1 MKELKTSL
9 YEQHKKIGAKI
20 VPFAGYLMPVN
31 YDKGI
36 KEEHEQ
42 SFIERIGEKILWS
55 TRYVVLIAVI
65 SSVLAAIALFGVG
78 SYEIFNAI
86 LNEIPRLMTDH
97 REAHDRLL
105 VGVIAGIDL
114 YLIGVVLMI
123 FGFGIYELFISKI
136 DIARSNLDITI
147 LEIENLDELKQKIIK
162 VIIMVLIVTFFERII
177 WIGKWFVYGSF
188 TIFSISCS
196 STL

>member
-1 MKELKTSL
+1 MD
-9 YEQHKKIGAKI
+9 Q
-20 VPFAGYLMPVN
+20 
-31 YDKGI
+31 KGI

-55 TRYVVLIAVI
+55 TRYVVLIAVV

-162 VIIMVLIVTFFERII
+162 VIIMVLIVTFFERILELDYNTPMEML
-177 WIGKWFVYGSF
+177 WFAVSILALSLGIYLVRKDDPHNNNNNKKNK
-188 TIFSISCS
+188 TI
-196 STL
+196 

>member
-1 MKELKTSL
+1 MDE
-9 YEQHKKIGAKI
+9 
-20 VPFAGYLMPVN
+20 
-31 YDKGI
+31 KGI

-42 SFIERIGEKILWS
+42 GFIERIGEKILWS
-55 TRYVVLIAVI
+55 TRYVVLVAVI

-78 SYEIFNAI
+78 SYEIFSAI
-86 LNEIPRLMTDH
+86 YNEIPQLLTDH
-97 REAHDRLL
+97 KGAHGRLL
-105 VGVIAGIDL
+105 VGVISGVDL

-162 VIIMVLIVTFFERII
+162 VIIMVLIVTFFERILELDYNTPMEML
-177 WIGKWFVYGSF
+177 WFAV
-188 TIFSISCS
+188 SILALS
-196 STL
+196 LGIYLVRKDDPHHKK